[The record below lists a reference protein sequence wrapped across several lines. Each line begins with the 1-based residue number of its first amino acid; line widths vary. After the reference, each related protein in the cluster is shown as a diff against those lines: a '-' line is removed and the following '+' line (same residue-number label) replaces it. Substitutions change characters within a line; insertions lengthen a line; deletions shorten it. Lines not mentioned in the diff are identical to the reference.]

1 MGKRTYETDIA
12 AIALLYRKKYVGSD
26 ILSYDKILRFDDI
39 INKNLD
45 NMEATCGIGIKNEEV
60 SQLYFIMT
68 DEFGNKCAV
77 INPNAN
83 LKEAWMHYIGNI
95 PTEVY
100 VASEMNNALEE
111 IGLILVEDKIID
123 RTSYYNELKEKYNL
137 LSETNVS
144 PKFDIFRDWE
154 KISENAFIETY
165 CLSNKEKLILKE
177 LREVKRINEQNTK
190 EKLNILK
197 KTKK

>member
-1 MGKRTYETDIA
+1 
-12 AIALLYRKKYVGSD
+12 
-26 ILSYDKILRFDDI
+26 
-39 INKNLD
+39 
-45 NMEATCGIGIKNEEV
+45 MEVTCGIGIRNEEV
-60 SQLYFIMT
+60 SQLYFVMT

-83 LKEAWMHYIGNI
+83 LKEAWMYHIGNL

-100 VASEMNNALEE
+100 IASEMDNALEE

-144 PKFDIFRDWE
+144 PKFDIFKNW
-154 KISENAFIETY
+154 
-165 CLSNKEKLILKE
+165 
-177 LREVKRINEQNTK
+177 
-190 EKLNILK
+190 
-197 KTKK
+197 